1 MNLKTTKIIYWI
13 GIALTS
19 LWFSASGILE
29 LTTNKVVWEIT
40 VALGYPPHFIY
51 LLGVAKLS
59 GVIVLLIPNKLFRLK
74 EWVFV
79 GLFFDIAFAFFSKL
93 AVIGLVST
101 LDVVIAFLMVA
112 VTYVMF
118 RKLYAVEYKNFN
130 TVLTSE

>member
-13 GIALTS
+13 GIALTV

-29 LTTNKVVWEIT
+29 LTTNKAVWEIT

-51 LLGVAKLS
+51 MLGIAKIS
-59 GVIVLLIPNKLFRLK
+59 GVIVLLIPNKLLRLK
-74 EWVFV
+74 EWVFA

-93 AVIGLVST
+93 VVIGLAATV
-101 LDVVIAFLMVA
+101 DAVIALVMVT

-118 RKLYAVEYKNFN
+118 RKLCAVDIK
-130 TVLTSE
+130 TLTPF